1 MNAIL
6 ALQNLP
12 ETPNGAEEAEAV
24 TTMTSNISVFSDCS
38 SHTTTLIS
46 SPF

>member
-12 ETPNGAEEAEAV
+12 ETVTGEEEGMI
-24 TTMTSNISVFSDCS
+24 TTMTSHISIFSDCS
-38 SHTTTLIS
+38 SALDCNATL
-46 SPF
+46 

>member
-12 ETPNGAEEAEAV
+12 ETVTGEEEGMAI
-24 TTMTSNISVFSDCS
+24 TTMTSHISIFSDCS
-38 SHTTTLIS
+38 SALDCTATL
-46 SPF
+46 